1 MLRLSVNKVT
11 TLRNSRKEAD
21 RMSFWRLWI
30 VSCMEFCVMFAVVE
44 CTFRIA
50 EHTFTDAE
58 YKLCRDK
65 IASVPPAARISTRRH
80 LLCMLSP

>member
-44 CTFRIA
+44 CTFRIGERMFRIA

-65 IASVPPAARISTRRH
+65 IASVPPAA
-80 LLCMLSP
+80 